1 MRALVLR
8 LARLHP
14 ALEAYVRSRE
24 EQHWEGA
31 RNFVKAMV
39 WLLIALILVLNGS
52 ALRDRGYSTRL
63 PNWTLIISGWFLS
76 WAAFVLAIYVAV
88 KYVPAMARTT
98 PLRWLFFELDYKF
111 TREGA
116 IYSIATVVIALAA
129 LNTGNNLLF
138 IIVASLLAGIL
149 MSGVLSRIVL
159 TGIELKLDLPDHVFA
174 KQPVLASLSLE
185 NRKLTLPSFSLTV
198 TGESTGETLR
208 LLSGQAPVPQGQK
221 EKKKGKGGT
230 GVPFMFPATRI
241 LREPVYFPYI
251 PRNRHASQPV
261 ELLFPRRGRYAQKGF
276 QVTSRFPFGFLIKTR
291 QLEAANELVVYPPVE
306 PTEEFYEILPLISGE
321 LESFYRGRG
330 HDLYSIRDYQS
341 SDSARTVDWKATAK
355 AQALKVREFTREDER
370 RVELVFDSYLPAG
383 SDSAEALERFERAVS
398 FCACLAWHFYEI
410 DAEMKFHASDW
421 ETPVAPA
428 GEIVYDILRYL
439 ALVGPARQPDGNF
452 LQQLAQETYTFKIIL
467 TAQPRGSI
475 PTELWT
481 SAYFVFLDSL

>member
-1 MRALVLR
+1 MRALALR
-8 LARLHP
+8 IARIHP

-24 EQHWEGA
+24 EQQWEGA

-52 ALRDRGYSTRL
+52 ALRDRGFSTRL
-63 PNWTLIISGWFLS
+63 PNWTLVISGWFLS

-98 PLRWLFFELDYKF
+98 PLRWLFFELDYQF

-159 TGIELKLDLPDHVFA
+159 TGVELKLDLPDHVFA
-174 KQPVLASLSLE
+174 RQPVLASLSLE

-198 TGESTGETLR
+198 SGEATGGT
-208 LLSGQAPVPQGQK
+208 PVPQEQ
-221 EKKKGKGGT
+221 EKKKKAKSGT
-230 GVPFMFPATRI
+230 GVSPVFAATRI

-251 PRNRHASQPV
+251 PRNRHATQPV
-261 ELLFPRRGRYAQKGF
+261 ELLFARRGRYAQKGF

-291 QLEAANELVVYPPVE
+291 QVEAANELVVYPPVE

-341 SDSARTVDWKATAK
+341 SDSARVVDWKATAK

-370 RVELVFDSYLPAG
+370 RVELVFDSFLPAG
-383 SDSAEALERFERAVS
+383 TDTPERLERFERAVS

-410 DAEMKFHASDW
+410 DSEMKFRARDR

-428 GEIVYDILRYL
+428 GEIIYDVLHYL
-439 ALVGPARQPDGNF
+439 ALVEPARESDGLF
-452 LQQLAQETYTFKIIL
+452 LQELAAETGTFKVIL

>member
-1 MRALVLR
+1 MRALALR
-8 LARLHP
+8 IARIHP

-24 EQHWEGA
+24 ERQWEGA

-52 ALRDRGYSTRL
+52 ALRDRGYSTR
-63 PNWTLIISGWFLS
+63 PVHWSMVISGVFLS
-76 WAAFVLAIYVAV
+76 WAAFFMAVYVAV

-116 IYSIATVVIALAA
+116 IYFIATLVIALAA

-149 MSGVLSRIVL
+149 MSGILSRVVL
-159 TGIELKLDLPDHVFA
+159 TGVELKLDLPDHVFA
-174 KQPVLASLSLE
+174 KQPVLASLTLE

-198 TGESTGETLR
+198 SGEVAGGER
-208 LLSGQAPVPQGQK
+208 AG
-221 EKKKGKGGT
+221 KKAK
-230 GVPFMFPATRI
+230 PAPATRI

-251 PRNRHASQPV
+251 PRNRHSSQPV

-291 QLEAANELVVYPPVE
+291 QVEAANELIVYPAVE

-330 HDLYSIRDYQS
+330 HDLYSIRDYQP
-341 SDSARTVDWKATAK
+341 SDSARVVDWKATAK
-355 AQALKVREFTREDER
+355 AQTLKVREFTREDER
-370 RVELVFDSYLPAG
+370 RVELVFDSFLPPG
-383 SDSAEALERFERAVS
+383 TDTPERLERFERAVT

-410 DAEMKFHASDW
+410 DSEMKFRARDH
-421 ETPVAPA
+421 ETPVAAA
-428 GEIVYDILRYL
+428 GEIIYDVLHYL
-439 ALVGPARQPDGNF
+439 ALVEPTRQGDGRF
-452 LQQLAQETYTFKIIL
+452 LQELSRETGTFKVIL

-475 PTELWT
+475 PTDLWT
-481 SAYFVFLDSL
+481 SAYFVFIDSL

>member
-1 MRALVLR
+1 MRALALR

-24 EQHWEGA
+24 EQQWEGA
-31 RNFVKAMV
+31 RNFVKAMI
-39 WLLIALILVLNGS
+39 WLLIALVLVLNGS
-52 ALRDRGYSTRL
+52 ALRDRGYSTRP
-63 PNWTLIISGWFLS
+63 PNWSMVISGVFLS
-76 WAAFVLAIYVAV
+76 WSAFFMAVYVAV

-98 PLRWLFFELDYKF
+98 PLRWLFFELDYQF

-159 TGIELKLDLPDHVFA
+159 TGVELKLDLPDHVFA
-174 KQPVLASLSLE
+174 RQPVLASLTLE

-198 TGESTGETLR
+198 SGEVAD
-208 LLSGQAPVPQGQK
+208 GQRD
-221 EKKKGKGGT
+221 KKKTK
-230 GVPFMFPATRI
+230 PAAVTRI

-251 PRNRHASQPV
+251 PRHRHASQPV

-291 QLEAANELVVYPPVE
+291 QVEAANELVVYPPVE

-330 HDLYSIRDYQS
+330 HDLYSIRDYQP
-341 SDSARTVDWKATAK
+341 SDSARVVDWKATAK

-370 RVELVFDSYLPAG
+370 RVELVFDSCLPAG
-383 SDSAEALERFERAVS
+383 ADAPEALERFERAVN

-410 DAEMKFHASDW
+410 DSEMKFRARDR

-428 GEIVYDILRYL
+428 SEIIYDVLHYL
-439 ALVGPARQPDGNF
+439 ALVEPARQADGRF
-452 LQQLAQETYTFKIIL
+452 LQELAAETGTFKVIL

-475 PTELWT
+475 PTDLWT